1 MNLKS
6 STKTDVNMTELVVE
20 IDAES
25 FEKAVEAAYQRQ
37 KKNISMPGFRK
48 GKVPRNMIEKMYG
61 PAIFYEDAANE
72 LIPDAYEKALDECE
86 EDLDAQAEKI
96 ERFFDRYLGK
106 HVEPKVM
113 EAVFR
118 ENTPAA
124 FEKLLVDKTDNRQVS
139 GV

>member
-1 MNLKS
+1 MS
-6 STKTDVNMTELVVE
+6 VCR
-20 IDAES
+20 IW
-25 FEKAVEAAYQRQ
+25 R
-37 KKNISMPGFRK
+37 NIRSRS
-48 GKVPRNMIEKMYG
+48 
-61 PAIFYEDAANE
+61 
-72 LIPDAYEKALDECE
+72 LDECE

>member
-1 MNLKS
+1 MGLIGHERVLELLDEA
-6 STKTDVNMTELVVE
+6 DVLL
-20 IDAES
+20 
-25 FEKAVEAAYQRQ
+25 
-37 KKNISMPGFRK
+37 NIG
-48 GKVPRNMIEKMYG
+48 NINT
-61 PAIFYEDAANE
+61 A
-72 LIPDAYEKALDECE
+72 LIPSKLLEYLSYGKPIITTYWSDADTSLPYLEKYPLTVTLDECE